1 MEVIFSLGNQL
12 KEYLVYLSSIKSAN
26 IGKITNDISQYAIQN
41 RSDIMKNASIFI
53 ALSYVGVFFGGQTG
67 LALGGI
73 AGGLAAMGLLK
84 LSNGKTISIFKQNRF
99 FFLKILNKSNFY
111 SFFQLKGVELFN
123 KIGSSA
129 RRILNKLKL
138 PNFITLTT
146 IGAAL
151 SFLCFA
157 LGGRVDMAVGGLL
170 LQAISYT
177 TVEFKYGKH
186 FQMKKN
192 AFLIVFLFNSNI
204 K

>member
-1 MEVIFSLGNQL
+1 MEVIFS
-12 KEYLVYLSSIKSAN
+12 SIKSVN
-26 IGKITNDISQYAIQN
+26 IGKIANVAIQN

-177 TVEFKYGKH
+177 TVEFKYGKP
-186 FQMKKN
+186 FQMKKKSVSYS
-192 AFLIVFLFNSNI
+192 FLYPIQT
-204 K
+204 